1 MHESA
6 SLVMLV
12 EWSVVV
18 DDVEE
23 VGVGETVVT
32 VVKEGELQP
41 LFAAETALDVKLLV
55 DGQSNGEGE
64 ESECDL
70 PRKKQGCGPRK
81 PHVDQ
86 YSRQFSSLQR
96 VGRRRNLAASG
107 RIRCYIWDYIFQK
120 LAYVN
125 DHFNLVRV
133 HGCNLANLAA
143 TPWHILQRIQN
154 STRSGL
160 CWSCPSR

>member
-64 ESECDL
+64 ECE
-70 PRKKQGCGPRK
+70 
-81 PHVDQ
+81 
-86 YSRQFSSLQR
+86 
-96 VGRRRNLAASG
+96 
-107 RIRCYIWDYIFQK
+107 
-120 LAYVN
+120 
-125 DHFNLVRV
+125 
-133 HGCNLANLAA
+133 
-143 TPWHILQRIQN
+143 
-154 STRSGL
+154 
-160 CWSCPSR
+160 

>member
-23 VGVGETVVT
+23 VGVGETVVI

-55 DGQSNGEGE
+55 DCQSNGEGE
-64 ESECDL
+64 ESE
-70 PRKKQGCGPRK
+70 
-81 PHVDQ
+81 
-86 YSRQFSSLQR
+86 
-96 VGRRRNLAASG
+96 
-107 RIRCYIWDYIFQK
+107 
-120 LAYVN
+120 
-125 DHFNLVRV
+125 
-133 HGCNLANLAA
+133 
-143 TPWHILQRIQN
+143 
-154 STRSGL
+154 
-160 CWSCPSR
+160 